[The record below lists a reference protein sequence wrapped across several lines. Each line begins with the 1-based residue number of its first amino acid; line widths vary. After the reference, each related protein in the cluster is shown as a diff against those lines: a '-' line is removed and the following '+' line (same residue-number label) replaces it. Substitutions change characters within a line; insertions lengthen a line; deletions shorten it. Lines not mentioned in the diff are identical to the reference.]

1 MPMCACDCT
10 CRPCKISE
18 MAYHPLFS
26 ERLDAMVAEWEKVVP
41 PKPRRNLLPMDDE
54 SIDDDEY

>member
-1 MPMCACDCT
+1 
-10 CRPCKISE
+10 

-54 SIDDDEY
+54 SIDDDEF